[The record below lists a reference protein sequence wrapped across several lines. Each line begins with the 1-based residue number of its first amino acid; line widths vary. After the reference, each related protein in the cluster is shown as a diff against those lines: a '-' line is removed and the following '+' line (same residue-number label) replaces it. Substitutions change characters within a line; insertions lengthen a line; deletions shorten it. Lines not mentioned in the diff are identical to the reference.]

1 MLSNLIHTLEPRLF
15 YLHVPYEDQSGLPL
29 FDTSIPDFSLSQMFR
44 KNRFNGGDRI
54 GDANQV
60 TAALRS
66 RLINPATGYEY
77 MRASI
82 GQIYYFDDR
91 RVTPTGI
98 PETSKSSD
106 IIAEISG
113 TISNWSAK
121 AGIQWDIEQHNSAK
135 NNASIHYRS
144 DKNTIFNLGYSRRRE
159 TLENIEA
166 LEQTDLSF
174 VAPVGNKFTLIGR
187 WNYSLEQ
194 ERDLETIAG
203 LSYES
208 CCWSTIIALQRTLV
222 SSSTVDEDYNS
233 TILFQLVL
241 KGLGSVSGDSAV
253 DKLKQSILGFTDEQ

>member
-1 MLSNLIHTLEPRLF
+1 
-15 YLHVPYEDQSGLPL
+15 
-29 FDTSIPDFSLSQMFR
+29 MFR

-66 RLINPATGYEY
+66 RLINPSTGYEF

-82 GQIYYFDDR
+82 GQIYYFEDR

-98 PETSKSSD
+98 PETNKSSD

-113 TISNWSAK
+113 TVSDWNAK
-121 AGIQWDIEQHNSAK
+121 AGMQWDIERHNTAK
-135 NNASIHYRS
+135 SNASIHYRS
-144 DKNTIFNLGYSRRRE
+144 GKNAIFNLGYSRRRI
-159 TLENIEA
+159 TLENTEA

-174 VAPVGNKFTLIGR
+174 VAPVGNNFTLIGR

-203 LSYES
+203 ISYES

-222 SSSTVDEDYNS
+222 SSSSINEDYDN

-253 DKLKQSILGFTDEQ
+253 DKLKQAILGFSDDQ